1 MYIYELESGSQ
12 VHMEVIVKGKKME
25 FDTTVTGSAP
35 EIKSIKCEPIVINDK
50 VLGFSRASVKVT
62 ATNLSDHRKYVFPIE
77 KTANKRADGQL
88 YLYCA
93 DDIKPVNNRE
103 SFRVP
108 CGYRASLQV
117 GDTKRKV
124 ESTVH
129 DISYS
134 GAAFLIKKTSRI
146 IPVGSRLFVT
156 IHDEDDT
163 DYKISG
169 AIVRTVEDYT
179 EDSSLLGVQFTEQVP
194 AIISL
199 VARLNV
205 KAARVRGEN

>member
-12 VHMEVIVKGKKME
+12 VHIDVIVKGKKME

-35 EIKSIKCEPIVINDK
+35 EIKSIKCEPIVINGK

-62 ATNLSDHRKYVFPIE
+62 ATNSSDHRKYVFQIE

-108 CGYRASLQV
+108 CGYRASIQV

-134 GAAFLIKKTSRI
+134 GAALLIKKSARI
-146 IPVGSRLFVT
+146 IPVGSKISIS
-156 IHDEDDT
+156 IHDEDET
-163 DYKISG
+163 EYKITG

-179 EDSSLLGVQFTEQVP
+179 QDSSLLGVQFTEQVP

-205 KAARVRGEN
+205 KAARVRGEH